1 MRDVTEG
8 PTGFANVE
16 HYRGLSISQAMCTV
30 EHLAAIHA
38 SATALLIEGETHIL
52 FQIYNCKYIDGSSS
66 VNRVNGS
73 LVIPNK

>member
-38 SATALLIEGETHIL
+38 SATALLIEGKKKFQTHYGKDMLNSFNISLHIL
-52 FQIYNCKYIDGSSS
+52 T
-66 VNRVNGS
+66 
-73 LVIPNK
+73 